1 MDCINMAVGEQGG
14 IELRRLFGVAIEP
27 QAWGYAR
34 HVNFPPKSERR
45 GGPGGSLLS
54 YHCGDR
60 PRACGRR
67 ERERART
74 QIGTEQNATAL
85 PSRTLPKSAA
95 RLSPPKEREFH
106 RTWSPSI
113 AEVCYRRRGPAAAPM
128 NADADLLPDLPLPHH
143 RQPSAVVPRLPTKS
157 SDWADSGRSVL
168 CGNSSSCATAV
179 IHRRR
184 RGGSKPRSTERR
196 LNLPRQ

>member
-1 MDCINMAVGEQGG
+1 MGAW
-14 IELRRLFGVAIEP
+14 RLA
-27 QAWGYAR
+27 
-34 HVNFPPKSERR
+34 
-45 GGPGGSLLS
+45 LS

-67 ERERART
+67 ERQKART

-95 RLSPPKEREFH
+95 RSSPPKEREFL

-128 NADADLLPDLPLPHH
+128 NADAEPPAGLAVPPIIGCLLPSCLACRRSLLTGPIAAAQPFAGNRLHAPMRPFTVVAAEARSHAQRNADLTS
-143 RQPSAVVPRLPTKS
+143 RASSRIASRSA
-157 SDWADSGRSVL
+157 A
-168 CGNSSSCATAV
+168 
-179 IHRRR
+179 
-184 RGGSKPRSTERR
+184 
-196 LNLPRQ
+196 